1 MVGRA
6 IGLVVVVL
14 AVLLWRHAATVAG
27 SYPAVSLTRT
37 YEDREVML
45 PFFALL
51 TRGLALVAALVG
63 VALLITGG

>member
-14 AVLLWRHAATVAG
+14 AVLLWGHAATVAG
-27 SYPAVSLTRT
+27 SYPAVSLTRR